1 MQRRFS
7 LLSILFL
14 ACLTIGA
21 QTNESPDYPTI
32 VETFRSIADDHPE
45 HAKLNREG
53 LTDSGL
59 PMHTIVIGS
68 NGLTAEE
75 ASKAGDLV
83 VLILNGI
90 HPGESCGINASIT
103 FAEEKAANPDDGI
116 TYVIIPVYNIGGCLD
131 RRPNTRANQVG
142 PELQGFRGNY
152 QNLDLNRD
160 FIKGDSKNT
169 KSFAEIFH
177 RWNPHILIDTHTSN
191 GADYQPTMTLLTTF
205 PEKLNKMQ
213 ANFLSLEMEPA
224 LYTGMEE
231 KGNKM
236 VPYVNTIKGT
246 PDNGIKAFTD
256 LPRYSIGYAAL
267 FNCIGFTTEAHMLK
281 SFDDRVNATLDI
293 LNVISEVAR
302 EKSDV
307 LKTLKKLADD
317 EDLNRT
323 TYSYGWKVSDQ
334 VDSLL
339 FSGFEADSIPSEVTG
354 ELRLKYDRTKP
365 YLKNIPYQKWHE
377 STETFD
383 IPEYYII
390 KQSAKK
396 AIEMLDANQIEYR
409 VLETD
414 TLVNLTTQYI
424 LSYETLDF
432 PYEGHYLHYKTAV
445 RPGRS
450 NIAVRAGDVLVKARQ
465 KGSKYL
471 AHALFPECA
480 DSFFNWNFFDSHLG
494 QKEYFSPY
502 VFEDTAA
509 ELLKKNKKLR
519 EEFESRKA
527 SDADFA
533 KDSYAQLKFIY
544 ENSPYYEPSHKRM
557 PVYLIY

>member
-1 MQRRFS
+1 MR
-7 LLSILFL
+7 
-14 ACLTIGA
+14 A

-32 VETFRSIADDHPE
+32 IETFTGIADQFPE
-45 HAKLNREG
+45 NAKLYQNG
-53 LTDSGL
+53 QTDSGFPL
-59 PMHTIVIGS
+59 HTLVIGR
-68 NGLTAEE
+68 NGLSSEDVA
-75 ASKAGDLV
+75 AAGDLV
-83 VLILNGI
+83 VLVLNGI

-103 FAEEKAANPDDGI
+103 FAKEKAETPDEGI

-131 RRPNTRANQVG
+131 RRPNTRANQDG

-169 KSFAEIFH
+169 KAFAEIFH

-224 LYTGMEE
+224 LYTGMAK

-246 PDNGIKAFTD
+246 PDSGIKAFTD

-281 SFDDRVNATLDI
+281 SFDARVNATLDI
-293 LNVISEVAR
+293 LHVVSDVAR
-302 EKSDV
+302 EKSSV
-307 LKTLKKLADD
+307 IKTLKKLADD
-317 EDLNRT
+317 EDLTRT
-323 TYSYGWKVSDQ
+323 AYAYNWKVSEQ

-339 FSGFEADSIPSEVTG
+339 FPGYEADSIPSEVTG
-354 ELRLKYDRTKP
+354 QLRLKYDRTKP
-365 YLKNIPYQKWHE
+365 YEKNIPYLKWHE
-377 STETFD
+377 SSSSFD
-383 IPEYYII
+383 LPAFYII
-390 KQSAKK
+390 RQSAVK
-396 AIEMLDANQIEYR
+396 ALELLDANNIEYR
-409 VLETD
+409 VMDTD
-414 TLVNLTTQYI
+414 TMVQVRTQYI
-424 LSYETLDF
+424 QSYETLGF
-432 PYEGHYLHYKTAV
+432 PYEGHYLHYNTEV
-445 RPGRS
+445 REGQS
-450 NIAVRAGDVLVKARQ
+450 TMAIRAGDVLVPAQQ

-471 AHALFPECA
+471 AHVLYPECA
-480 DSFFNWNFFDSHLG
+480 DSFFNWNFFDAHLG

-509 ELLKKNKKLR
+509 DLLKRNKRLR
-519 EEFESRKA
+519 EAFESKIA
-527 SDADFA
+527 SDPEFA
-533 KDSYAQLKFIY
+533 GDSYAQLKFVY

-557 PVYLIY
+557 PVYMIY